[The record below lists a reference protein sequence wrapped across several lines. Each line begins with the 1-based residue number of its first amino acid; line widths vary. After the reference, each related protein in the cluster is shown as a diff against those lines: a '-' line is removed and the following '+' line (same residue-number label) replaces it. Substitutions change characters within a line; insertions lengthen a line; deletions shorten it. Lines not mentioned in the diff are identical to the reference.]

1 MLVYFNTCNF
11 CSKRHILINDEK
23 VKKYDVEENFS
34 FSPSQKTEYV
44 SN

>member
-1 MLVYFNTCNF
+1 MDFNIFKNNR
-11 CSKRHILINDEK
+11 SKRHIAINDEK